1 MLHFHREFHKSDRI
15 GWIRAAVLGANDG
28 VISVSSLMIG
38 IAASGAAQNSIMTTG
53 IAGLAAGAMAMAAG
67 EYVSVQSQADTQRA
81 DLEKEKHELL
91 TEPDRELAELATIYM
106 NRGLDQPLAQKV
118 AERLTAHDALSA
130 HARDELGI
138 TEDLIA
144 RPIEAAVASAL
155 SFALGAI
162 VPILAAS
169 FAPSGIVAPFCFVV
183 ALIALIVLGA
193 TAAYAGGASIVK
205 GAMRVTFWGV
215 LAMTVTALAGKYFGA
230 AG

>member
-118 AERLTAHDALSA
+118 AERLTAHDALTA